1 VDQVLGGARDAVL
14 GGEERGERDARQRAD
29 GVDRVGEVARDRG
42 LMAQEADAASL
53 DQAGEAAHEHVEAGA
68 DLSHDLI
75 Y

>member
-1 VDQVLGGARDAVL
+1 VV
-14 GGEERGERDARQRAD
+14 GGEERGQRDARQRAD

-42 LMAQEADAASL
+42 LMTQQADAAAR

-68 DLSHDLI
+68 HLSHGLI

>member
-1 VDQVLGGARDAVL
+1 MDQVLGGARDAVL
-14 GGEERGERDARQRAD
+14 GGEERGERDAGQRAD

-68 DLSHDLI
+68 DLSHGLL